1 MTALPSPAPEPS
13 QIKSLTQP
21 IAHGWRSS
29 PSVSEWLFAE
39 GYRFELVQALRLLDQ
54 LDTSIKQKVPG
65 ESAPGHESFKL
76 RSAVGFNFPPSEI
89 HSITPPSTHGS
100 KPELVANF
108 FSLAGSSAPL
118 PDWVAELLMKQAR
131 NRDTGLRDF
140 LDIFHHRLLT
150 LLYRI
155 RLRHRPWLDPAL
167 AAPNS
172 AASQTPGSN
181 QVRSQNRMSGYLLA
195 FVGLGLEELRNRL
208 PISDEELLPYAG
220 LLWQSP
226 RSMVGLERILT
237 HAFSIEVH
245 SVQMIG
251 VWRQLERDD
260 WTRLGMRRD
269 QQNGF
274 TRSAGQN
281 NSLGQTTVLGTR
293 AWDSQGRF
301 DIVLSPLTFQQFQD
315 FLPGG
320 ALYIKLA
327 ALVRLYAGD
336 LVDCGIR
343 LRLPPSEIP
352 MTRLGKSCLGWT
364 SWLTT
369 KPAKRAR
376 FVTLDSIAYSQG

>member
-1 MTALPSPAPEPS
+1 M
-13 QIKSLTQP
+13 
-21 IAHGWRSS
+21 
-29 PSVSEWLFAE
+29 SEWLFAE
-39 GYRFELVQALRLLDQ
+39 GYRFEFIQALRLLDQ
-54 LDTSIKQKVPG
+54 LDASIKQSVPG

-89 HSITPPSTHGS
+89 HGITPPSAQVS

-118 PDWVAELLMKQAR
+118 PDWVAELLMQQAR

-167 AAPNS
+167 TAPNG
-172 AASQTPGSN
+172 AASQTSGSN
-181 QVRSQNRMSGYLLA
+181 QARSQNRMSGYLLA
-195 FVGLGLEELRNRL
+195 FSGLGLQELRNRL
-208 PISDEELLPYAG
+208 PLSDEELLPYAG

-237 HAFSIEVH
+237 YAFSIEVR

-251 VWRQLERDD
+251 VWRRLERDD
-260 WTRLGMRRD
+260 WTRLGMSRD
-269 QQNGF
+269 HRKEF

-281 NSLGQTTVLGTR
+281 NSLGRTTVLGTR

-301 DIVLSPLTFQQFQD
+301 DIVLSPLTFQQFQN

-320 ALYIKLA
+320 PLYIKLA
-327 ALVRLYAGD
+327 ALVRFYAGE

-343 LRLPPSEIP
+343 LCLAPSDIP
-352 MTRLGKSCLGWT
+352 MTRLGESRLGWT
-364 SWLTT
+364 SWLRT

-376 FVTLDSIAYSQG
+376 LVTLDPIEYS